1 MMHDT
6 PPKLDPNCQCICHTQ
21 PGVMHVAACCRVP
34 EMVSRSEADAMV
46 AAVLREAARTGDRFI
61 IPSLTPIMQISEMQ
75 LGRDAA
81 AQEMQQRILALIP
94 QPASAALDK
103 LIAEAE
109 AAERERCAKIADA
122 HAERFAEAT
131 YKTEDGRLQNA
142 AKVYGAD
149 EIAAAIR
156 AANGDQT

>member
-1 MMHDT
+1 MTHDT
-6 PPKLDPNCQCICHTQ
+6 PPKRIWAYEGPSGNTLAWPFYIAGASEYILT
-21 PGVMHVAACCRVP
+21 
-34 EMVSRSEADAMV
+34 SEADAMV
-46 AAVLREAARTGDRFI
+46 AAALRGAVRVAVEAAIDYWDETKKPVEQRKHGGKGL
-61 IPSLTPIMQISEMQ
+61 PACV
-75 LGRDAA
+75 AA
-81 AQEMQQRILALIP
+81 EIEALIP
-94 QPASAALDK
+94 APASAALDK

-109 AAERERCAKIADA
+109 AAERERCTKIAED

-156 AANGDQT
+156 ATKGDQT